1 MPPEDFTVSKAELF
15 KKLRFAGI
23 SEETI
28 AQLDAVLPDP
38 VDYIRDAETLGRY
51 GLSRDELVSRRGG
64 SP

>member
-1 MPPEDFTVSKAELF
+1 MPPENWTVSKDGLF

-38 VDYIRDAETLGRY
+38 VDLNRYADTLGRY